1 MAEGVL
7 KHLVRA
13 DGRAGEFEIE
23 SAGLGSWHV
32 GEAPDERAQAVA
44 RKHGVAV
51 NGAAQQFRA
60 EDFAR
65 FDLVLALDTEIY
77 RGLERLTNDSA
88 ARAKIRYLRDFDPR
102 ASHSRDVPDPYYG
115 TMRHFEQVYE
125 LVDRSCRGLLAELN
139 AADGDDAGPTG

>member
-7 KHLVRA
+7 KHLVHA
-13 DGRAGEFEIE
+13 DGRAGGVDGEPG
-23 SAGLGSWHV
+23 GLGGWHV

-51 NGAAQQFRA
+51 SGSAQQFRA
-60 EDFAR
+60 TDFAR

-77 RGLERLTNDSA
+77 RGLERLTHDPA
-88 ARAKIRYLRDFDPR
+88 ARAKIRYLRDYDPQ

-115 TMRHFEQVYE
+115 TMRHFEQVYD
-125 LVDRSCRGLLAELN
+125 LVERSCRGLLTELN
-139 AADGDDAGPTG
+139 AADGEDTGRMG

>member
-1 MAEGVL
+1 MAEAVL

-13 DGRAGEFEIE
+13 DGRAGEFDIE
-23 SAGLGSWHV
+23 SAGLGRWHL

-65 FDLVLALDTEIY
+65 FDLVLALDTEVV
-77 RGLERLTNDSA
+77 RGLERLTNDPA
-88 ARAKIRYLRDFDPR
+88 ARVKIRYLRDFDPQ
-102 ASHSRDVPDPYYG
+102 ATHSRDVPDPYYG

-125 LVDRSCRGLLAELN
+125 LVDRSCRGLLVELN
-139 AADGDDAGPTG
+139 AGDDEDTGRRG